1 VLTIFSFHRGVC
13 MQAPLG
19 SNGRHVGRLSHRER
33 GAGPE
38 SASKDCRTPR
48 IMQGGGRHEGE
59 WSILPGKTEELLTVE
74 EAADVL
80 GVGVQRMYNLRNL
93 GQGPVSY
100 RRGRRLV
107 YPRSGLVAFLAREL
121 QAIAKGEGAPSAEG
135 K

>member
-1 VLTIFSFHRGVC
+1 
-13 MQAPLG
+13 M
-19 SNGRHVGRLSHRER
+19 
-33 GAGPE
+33 
-38 SASKDCRTPR
+38 
-48 IMQGGGRHEGE
+48 
-59 WSILPGKTEELLTVE
+59 PGKTEELLTVE

-121 QAIAKGEGAPSAEG
+121 QATAKGEGAPPGEG